1 MKQGTKLIS
10 RRCISNEGLRAGK
23 RPARNQEGE
32 RRRAN
37 RKNGKGLE
45 RPIYGGSDPNKSINM
60 KRYTTSF
67 IITPGK
73 Y

>member
-1 MKQGTKLIS
+1 MKDS
-10 RRCISNEGLRAGK
+10 EPGK
-23 RPARNQEGE
+23 RPTRNQEGE

-67 IITPGK
+67 IITSGK